1 MKPFGQIAAATFA
14 AVAMLF
20 TAAAPAQAIVDQN
33 GNVVGVILTPDGNI
47 YY

>member
-1 MKPFGQIAAATFA
+1 MKTIGQFAAVTFA

-33 GNVVGVILTPDGNI
+33 GNLVGVILTPDGNV